1 MKVVYDEEKV
11 TFGNVRENQMFVD
24 FDGDLCMKM
33 NDEVFIIIACADGKP
48 CADCIENV
56 DEDRK
61 ITRILPKIRK
71 IEF

>member
-1 MKVVYDEEKV
+1 MVYDEEKV
-11 TFGNVRENQMFVD
+11 TFGNVRDNQMFVD
-24 FDGDLCMKM
+24 HDGDLCMKM
-33 NDEVFIIIACADGKP
+33 NDEVFIVIASADGQP